1 MTVGQLAARSGLSVA
16 TLQFYEKEGLIR
28 ADRDDSN
35 YRRFHRSVLRRL
47 AVIRVAQR
55 VGLSLSEIRA
65 SFHGFRD
72 DEVFDVTAWRRL
84 SSAWASILDAK
95 IADLKTL
102 REGLADCIG
111 CGCLS
116 LDKCELYN
124 PEDRLAADGPG
135 ARLWETRGRN

>member
-16 TLQFYEKEGLIR
+16 TLHYYEKAGLIR
-28 ADRDDSN
+28 AYRDDSN

-65 SFHGFRD
+65 SLHGLPE
-72 DEVFDVTAWRRL
+72 DEVFDAKAWQRL
-84 SSAWASILDAK
+84 SSAWAGALDAR

-102 REGLADCIG
+102 REGLAECIG

-124 PEDRLAADGPG
+124 PSDRLAADGPG
-135 ARLWETRGRN
+135 ARLWES